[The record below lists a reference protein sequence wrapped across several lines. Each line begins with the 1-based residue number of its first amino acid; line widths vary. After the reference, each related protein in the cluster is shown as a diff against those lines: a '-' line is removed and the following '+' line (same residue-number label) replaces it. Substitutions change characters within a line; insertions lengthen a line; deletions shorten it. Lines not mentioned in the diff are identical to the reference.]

1 MNPQLS
7 PEQRQALQA
16 SNNRP
21 LEVDDGDGHPYVI
34 LSKEIFIH
42 LQSLQIDAEQETQE
56 SLRRLVNDGIASG
69 DYQPAD
75 EVFSELRS
83 FVKGLNS
90 GPAV

>member
-1 MNPQLS
+1 MNHQLS

-34 LSKEIFIH
+34 LSKDIYIH
-42 LQSLQIDAEQETQE
+42 LRSLQIDAEQETRE
-56 SLRRLVNDGIASG
+56 SLRCFVNDGIASG

-75 EVFSELRS
+75 EVFAELRS
-83 FVKGLNS
+83 FAQELDS
-90 GPAV
+90 GSAS